1 MAKGFNIVDYVLAQ
15 AADSPVKKFDGGGG
29 VDGSGSRA
37 GAPWQAPIAYANPS
51 NYQSNYTYSGPYMG
65 NVTQGVNY
73 QGGSGGGSR
82 GVSTATN
89 QDKLASVTMGQADTL
104 RPLIP
109 PPTAQ
114 EIRDKEVARALIKLS
129 NAVADARA
137 FDKGTSGLTTEQKQ
151 QAVTDARE
159 EIETLGVTRDE
170 IANFNTNN
178 STVMTPAGPVS
189 TGIETISPRI
199 VDGNFLD
206 RTGDFVSDAFG
217 TVVDKYGTGALQVAD
232 AYLDLFGLGSDDLD
246 SPLDRDIAVAFN
258 PLAPGATYVLG
269 EDGKVA
275 TTNLGT
281 TSGGNPVVLGGPIGA
296 MGSVFGGYMEG
307 DMGVK
312 DIPAAVLDAVGGL
325 GGLAQTAATG
335 ALNAAETKAPSAA
348 NPVKID
354 TAGVAGSLLG
364 NNDDKTKI
372 DSAATGTSNDASAVA
387 ATPIPIKDAPSV
399 SIDRPNSATPIKDA
413 PSVSIARPD
422 STAQDLDVAEII
434 RTNAGTDV
442 GLLVDTNQVKTQPE
456 VKVPASSSSAAS
468 GGNNPSAG
476 GGGISEVAGEPGELV
491 DIDYLF
497 DVGGDSIFAP
507 EILEEDED
515 ELLYPYRGGGAVKRF
530 SGTAGSAVSAYP
542 PASLVPEEDGGTMK
556 TGKNI
561 FQKGLPALIGAGLG
575 AAFGLTDKDD
585 PNPSGY
591 QGGIPEYKY
600 NRSLVPDAFSTTNVD
615 GTPRRPGSA
624 GRSYFTQGAYD
635 PIMETVDG
643 VEVQSTLGGAQR
655 RADAVDAATQQATQ
669 DALYQQIYDD
679 FVALQPGDDTP
690 GSGSMEAAAAG
701 MGATQDATPAP
712 APAPTP
718 ISATPTGGGTPI
730 PSDITF
736 SPDVT
741 AEDFAIGA
749 ATGPVQQPTTDVFS
763 AYDAVVNQYNPDAIT
778 YDSGDINSVI
788 SAITGNN
795 VGTADVAQDFGISE
809 SAVWGSLLRQGAYT
823 PAGLAS
829 YIATN
834 SNQPDYTEVDLIVRL
849 LEDGQTSA
857 EEVLAYYQQTD
868 PEQFGNTTLAEVKE
882 YFTQLGG
889 TRTLA
894 QGGMLQGNGYYLGGT
909 TDGMADE
916 VPATIDNSQPA
927 ALSDGEFVVPAD
939 VVSHLGNGNSEAGA
953 TQLYSMMDRVRK
965 KRTGTVKQGTEINP
979 MQQLPA

>member
-29 VDGSGSRA
+29 VDGSGSIA
-37 GAPWQAPIAYANPS
+37 GQIFAQQPTGGMNFGPSFNSMLGGSAPLGGVGFSSGALDSTYAELDPGLDPAMTEEELQKQAAARYKTAVDNYRIQANRDNKAELDAAKQALVYLDVSRDQITAAGIDASRGISGVMGPSVSGVLGDIGQGAIDLIGAGGQKFSDAITLGQGPEVAQTLLDPIS
-51 NYQSNYTYSGPYMG
+51 VLLGGFGGT
-65 NVTQGVNY
+65 VNY
-73 QGGSGGGSR
+73 GQSGS
-82 GVSTATN
+82 TT
-89 QDKLASVTMGQADTL
+89 
-104 RPLIP
+104 PLI
-109 PPTAQ
+109 
-114 EIRDKEVARALIKLS
+114 I
-129 NAVADARA
+129 
-137 FDKGTSGLTTEQKQ
+137 
-151 QAVTDARE
+151 
-159 EIETLGVTRDE
+159 
-170 IANFNTNN
+170 
-178 STVMTPAGPVS
+178 
-189 TGIETISPRI
+189 
-199 VDGNFLD
+199 GN
-206 RTGDFVSDAFG
+206 
-217 TVVDKYGTGALQVAD
+217 
-232 AYLDLFGLGSDDLD
+232 
-246 SPLDRDIAVAFN
+246 
-258 PLAPGATYVLG
+258 
-269 EDGKVA
+269 
-275 TTNLGT
+275 T
-281 TSGGNPVVLGGPIGA
+281 TSGQPVGLSVPDPRAIFEGGLSTLIPGIGTLGAIGA
-296 MGSVFGGYMEG
+296 AAALDGNDQAVAS
-307 DMGVK
+307 GVGLS
-312 DIPAAVLDAVGGL
+312 PAGVLA
-325 GGLAQTAATG
+325 
-335 ALNAAETKAPSAA
+335 AA
-348 NPVKID
+348 ND
-354 TAGVAGSLLG
+354 A
-364 NNDDKTKI
+364 DDKTKT
-372 DSAATGTSNDASAVA
+372 DPAATGTFNDASAVA
-387 ATPIPIKDAPSV
+387 ATPIKPAPSV

-635 PIMETVDG
+635 PIMETVDD

-718 ISATPTGGGTPI
+718 ISATPTGGGTSI

-763 AYDAVVNQYNPDAIT
+763 AYDAVVNQYNPDATT
-778 YDSGDINSVI
+778 YDSGDINTVI
-788 SAITGNN
+788 SAITNN
-795 VGTADVAQDFGISE
+795 KVGTANVAKDFGISE
-809 SAVWGSLLRQGAYT
+809 SEVWGGLLRQGAYT

-834 SNQPDYTEVDLIVRL
+834 TNQPDYTEVDLMVRL

-857 EEVLAYYQQTD
+857 EEVLAYYQYTD

-882 YFTQLGG
+882 YFKQLGG

-894 QGGMLQGNGYYLGGT
+894 QGGMLQENGYYLGGT
-909 TDGMADE
+909 TDGMADQI
-916 VPATIDNSQPA
+916 PATIDNSQPA